1 MSLPARLTLPDL
13 EELRRCADPLAD
25 NTIARLLDPWGAG
38 DGDEG
43 GAAHQCNFEVLGVIN
58 RLMAQ
63 WQTNGALANWRA
75 DAGVDPAI
83 GAELQAYLAA
93 GLALPEWTDPVRIE
107 RAEQLFI
114 EFGMLSCTLLFCAS
128 LPECYVIPDLAAVLH
143 VAGQLEQRTDHR
155 IRSTA
160 AMIFPVMMAGGLT
173 RPEGGGLAQV
183 LKVRLIHAT
192 IRHLIMRGNPAL
204 VSKRRALPAL
214 AGFDP
219 ANLHQA
225 LFALGWNIPADG
237 VPCSQD
243 ELAYT
248 LLTFGYV
255 FLRSLRK
262 LGLGLPKDDELAYLH
277 TWNVMGHV
285 LGMETTLMAHT
296 MEQAEE
302 LFAQLQQRGRLQS
315 WLPDPRPGLGNALM
329 NTMKA
334 VIPFTLFKP
343 FPVLLT
349 RHLCGRTTAADIGI
363 DQKVGLPARLAFVA
377 VMLLIRAFDFVVRL
391 FVKDFSI
398 ARMITRV
405 VGYQFTCKVLMD
417 QTRPLKLP
425 PELLNQMA
433 GMTSGWH
440 VDPKSPAWV
449 NALEHK
455 ITRRHSGGAEGVRA

>member
-1 MSLPARLTLPDL
+1 MNLPVQASIPDL
-13 EELRRCADPLAD
+13 ELLRRAADPLAD
-25 NTIARLLDPWGAG
+25 DTIARLLDPWGEEPE
-38 DGDEG
+38 EG
-43 GAAHQCNFEVLGVIN
+43 AEHHCNFEILGVVS
-58 RLMAQ
+58 RLMTQ
-63 WQTNGALANWRA
+63 WQTNGTLAQWQ
-75 DAGVDPAI
+75 AGPDVAPEV
-83 GAELQAYLAA
+83 GATLEAYLRA
-93 GLALPEWTDPVRIE
+93 GLALPEWADLARIE
-107 RAEQLFI
+107 RAEKLFI
-114 EFGMLSCTLLFCAS
+114 DFGMLSCTLLFCSS

-160 AMIFPVMMAGGLT
+160 AMIFPVMMVGGLT
-173 RPEGGGLAQV
+173 RPDGGGLAQV

-192 IRHLIMRGNPAL
+192 IRHLILRGNPAHAAQRDRVL
-204 VSKRRALPAL
+204 PLPA
-214 AGFDP
+214 AAAP
-219 ANLHQA
+219 NLHQA
-225 LFALGWNIPADG
+225 LYALGWNIADDG

-285 LGMETTLMAHT
+285 LGMQGTLMAHT

-302 LFAQLQQRGRLQS
+302 LFARLQERGRAHTYQ
-315 WLPDPRPGLGNALM
+315 PDSRPALGNALM
-329 NTMKA
+329 QTMSA
-334 VIPFTLFKP
+334 VIPLGLIKP

-349 RHLCGRTTAADIGI
+349 RHLCGKTTAKNIGI
-363 DQKVGLPARLAFVA
+363 DHKVPVLSRLLFVA
-377 VMLLIRAFDFVVRL
+377 FMLFIRAFDFTVRL
-391 FVKDFSI
+391 IFKEFSI

-425 PELLNQMA
+425 ESLLNQMGA
-433 GMTSGWH
+433 MTDQWYR
-440 VDPKSPAWV
+440 DPKAPGWV
-449 NALEHK
+449 NKVEHMLTGRTADGDK
-455 ITRRHSGGAEGVRA
+455 Q